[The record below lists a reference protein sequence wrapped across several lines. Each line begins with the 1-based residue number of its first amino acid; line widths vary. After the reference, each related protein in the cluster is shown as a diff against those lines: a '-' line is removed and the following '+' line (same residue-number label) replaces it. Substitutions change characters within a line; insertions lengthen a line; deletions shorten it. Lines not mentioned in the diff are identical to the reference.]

1 VGYPVWSGLLARMA
15 EGKPVESVHVSL
27 AADTG
32 EFRYEIA

>member
-1 VGYPVWSGLLARMA
+1 MLPELSTRLLARMG